1 MFKIFNLFVVCA
13 LFSIVSH
20 ASPGNYSVK
29 FLFFHNL
36 FKSHSRIKIKWK
48 WNRPL
53 VIENSVWVVSPNIK
67 SSRSLRVIPVLFTCF
82 NRKSGMTHM
91 LRYCVRSGGKVTNSE
106 IYTSQHSFS
115 CFCHYGNSHAV
126 GQCHDTAITLTT
138 AHSTFVMWVEY
149 FLRISVRLK
158 LGEMRVRHSIN
169 VETKI
174 SYDFAKKCSLPR
186 NIIHLN
192 VNNTGFSEMLFI
204 LFSLSS
210 IPSR

>member
-29 FLFFHNL
+29 LLFFHNL

-138 AHSTFVMWVEY
+138 AHSTFV
-149 FLRISVRLK
+149 SLK
-158 LGEMRVRHSIN
+158 LAKWEWDILLMWKQKYLMILPKSVLFQ
-169 VETKI
+169 EI
-174 SYDFAKKCSLPR
+174 S
-186 NIIHLN
+186 
-192 VNNTGFSEMLFI
+192 FI
-204 LFSLSS
+204 WT
-210 IPSR
+210 